1 MPKII
6 ENLREQLLTEA
17 RQQIEERGYSETT
30 VRSVAKACGIG
41 VGTVYN
47 YFPSKE
53 MLVGAVV
60 YEDWK
65 EHLKDMQTLPTDDS
79 RVLLGG
85 IYESL
90 MSFAAKN
97 EKLFSDSDAAKIAAI
112 GSSRR
117 HKMLRDQIAAFIT
130 PLCGEKNVPNAS
142 FAAEFISEA
151 LIGWAMEKCPF
162 ETVYPLFEKIIK

>member
-6 ENLREQLLTEA
+6 ENLRCQLLTEA
-17 RQQIEERGYSETT
+17 RRQIEEVGYSETT
-30 VRSVAKACGIG
+30 VRSVAKACSIG

-53 MLVGAVV
+53 MLIGTVV

-65 EHLKDMQTLPTDDS
+65 EHLKDMQALPTDDS
-79 RVLLGG
+79 KVLLGG

-90 MSFAAKN
+90 ISFASKN
-97 EKLFSDSDAAKIAAI
+97 EKLFSDGDAAKIAAI

-117 HKMLRDQIAAFIT
+117 HKMLREQIAGFIT
-130 PLCGEKNVPNAS
+130 PLCRKKNLPNAS
-142 FAAEFISEA
+142 FTAEFIAEA

-162 ETVYPLFEKIIK
+162 ETVYPLFEKILK